1 MLSFALAF
9 VFASLGIF
17 GHAPAFVSASP
28 LTFFGFVPI
37 FFCFALAFFGAS
49 PVNP

>member
-28 LTFFGFVPI
+28 PTFFCFVPI